1 MHIAAYNLMN
11 NSFSSTFFALKIS
24 VLTLPVL
31 EVRDVQYLN
40 RKIFFLMTKMLM
52 SGFSLEISYLQ
63 IYKGSKGQL
72 CLEQLNPQV

>member
-40 RKIFFLMTKMLM
+40 RKIFFFNDKNANVW
-52 SGFSLEISYLQ
+52 I
-63 IYKGSKGQL
+63 
-72 CLEQLNPQV
+72 